1 MDEEEDR
8 KTDEGPRPE
17 DYKAGELPTAPP
29 EPPAPD
35 DSLDLAEEAD
45 AISDELE
52 TAAEEA
58 EPTTEPDEQT
68 ETSLSSEGLEG
79 PESDGELEA
88 TEDPEQEAPEGLQED
103 DSGVHADEATAIAGE
118 LETAAEAASPAP
130 TAKQKRTSRSGL
142 TPSQFGSTLE
152 QFNAAGGAGAG
163 VTSFGET
170 EGEDGGL
177 TQFAGSVVHHASKQ
191 DEMLIEHAR
200 MLDDMTR
207 RLELERL

>member
-8 KTDEGPRPE
+8 KTDEGPRPD
-17 DYKAGELPTAPP
+17 DYKAGKLPTAPP

-45 AISDELE
+45 AITGELE
-52 TAAEEA
+52 EAAELA
-58 EPTTEPDEQT
+58 EPTSEPEEQS
-68 ETSLSSEGLEG
+68 EIPLESEGLEG
-79 PESDGELEA
+79 PDSNGELEVS
-88 TEDPEQEAPEGLQED
+88 EESPELAPEGVQED
-103 DSGVHADEATAIAGE
+103 DSGVHADEATSIAVE

-142 TPSQFGSTLE
+142 PPSQFGPLLE
-152 QFNAAGGAGAG
+152 QFNEAGGIGSG
-163 VTSFGET
+163 SDGFGQT
-170 EGEDGGL
+170 EGDDGGL
-177 TQFAGSVVHHASKQ
+177 TQFAGSVVSHATKQ

-200 MLDDMTR
+200 MLDDLTR